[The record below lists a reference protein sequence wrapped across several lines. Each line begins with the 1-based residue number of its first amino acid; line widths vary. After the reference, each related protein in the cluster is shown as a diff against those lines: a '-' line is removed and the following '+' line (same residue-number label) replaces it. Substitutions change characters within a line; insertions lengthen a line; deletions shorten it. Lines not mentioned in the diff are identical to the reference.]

1 MQQIGEGMLE
11 IPGDWYNAT
20 VNVFTA
26 APVGSK
32 GLSVTVNRDK
42 VAYGTSIH
50 DYAVEQRNKL
60 KDQLQKYQIINEA
73 DVTVDG
79 QPGQLLELTW
89 TSPDAGDI
97 HQLLLTLA
105 HGQVAINFAATCV
118 GKMTQEQRKTLIAML
133 LSFRFNANCAAS
145 ESQ

>member
-1 MQQIGEGMLE
+1 MQQIGEGSLD
-11 IPGDWYNAT
+11 IPNDWHNAT
-20 VNVFTA
+20 VNIFTA
-26 APVGSK
+26 APPGSK

-50 DYAVEQRNKL
+50 DYAADQRNKL
-60 KDQLQKYQIINEA
+60 KDQLQSYQLINEA
-73 DVTVDG
+73 SITVDG
-79 QPGQLLELTW
+79 QPGQLLEFTW
-89 TSPDAGDI
+89 TSPDTGDI

-118 GKMTQEQRKTLIAML
+118 GKMTEEQRKTLIAML
-133 LSFRFNANCAAS
+133 LSFRFNSNNTVS